1 MRHDGRM
8 QADTYPRQ
16 KARTRGFQL
25 GRPRSFAIAGG
36 RVFFVRSS
44 SGVDPVGSLW
54 CIDTTSTTPKE
65 RRLVDASGLL
75 VDAVDLPA
83 AERARRERMREV
95 TSGITAFSVN
105 TTGTV
110 VTFAV
115 SGIPF
120 VHDVRAGVTRELPA
134 PGAVIDPRIDDEG
147 TRIAFVHEGGVWT
160 SALDAEAAVPLCVP
174 EHADET
180 WGLADFI
187 AAEELERFRGH
198 WWLGGRLLVERVDNR
213 PVAQRWISDPAQPEL
228 EPSAVRYP
236 AAGTDNAHLEL
247 WLVDVDGQR
256 RGITWDHEAFPYV
269 ASVHPHQDTAV
280 ITLLTRDQQT
290 ARIAQIS
297 SDGALTVLADRTDGA
312 WVDVMG
318 GVPCRDD
325 EGRLVEI
332 VATDDTYRL
341 QRAGVPLTP
350 IGLQVRSLASSEGG
364 ALLYLA
370 SADPTCQAL
379 YRTDD
384 SGTVALT
391 EPGAFASAVVDG
403 SISVIARS
411 DAETPGTA
419 FTVAWANGTLDVAN
433 LAETPL
439 GEVRPTYATVGERS
453 LRAVVLW
460 PTGHIPGSTR
470 LPVVASPYGGPHAQR
485 VVRSA
490 MAFATEQW
498 IADQGYAVVVID
510 GRGTPGRGPAW
521 ERAIHD
527 DVASAVLED
536 QVDGLQALG
545 EQFPDLDLTRVG
557 IRGWSFGGY
566 LSALAVMDRPDVFH
580 AAVAGAPVTD
590 WALYDTAY
598 TERYLGDPR
607 TNPAAYERT
616 SLIARA
622 DRLTRPLLLIHG
634 LADDN
639 VLAAH
644 TLQLSSA
651 LLAAGR
657 PHSVVPLSGVTHMT
671 PQEVVAEN
679 LLRLEIDFFDSH
691 LR

>member
-54 CIDTTSTTPKE
+54 CIDTSSTQATE
-65 RRLVDASGLL
+65 RRLVDAAGLL
-75 VDAVDLPA
+75 VDAADLPA

-105 TTGTV
+105 TAGTV

-120 VHDVRAGVTRELPA
+120 VHDVDTGVTREVAA
-134 PGAVIDPRIDDEG
+134 PGAVIDPRIDDAG
-147 TRIAFVHEGGVWT
+147 TRIAFVHEGGIWT
-160 SALDAEAAVPLCVP
+160 SALDAETAVPRCVP

-198 WWLGGRLLVERVDNR
+198 WWLGHRLLVERVDNR
-213 PVAQRWISDPAQPEL
+213 PVAKRWISDPAQPEL

-236 AAGTDNAHLEL
+236 AAGTDNAQIEL
-247 WLVDVDGQR
+247 WLVDEDGQR
-256 RGITWDHEAFPYV
+256 HGITWDHETFPYL
-269 ASVHPHQDTAV
+269 ASVQPHQDTAV
-280 ITLLTRDQQT
+280 ITLLTRDQRT
-290 ARIAQIS
+290 ARIAQIGA
-297 SDGALTVLADRTDGA
+297 DGALTVLAERTDGA

-318 GVPCRDD
+318 GVPCLDD
-325 EGRLVEI
+325 DGRLIEI
-332 VATDDTYRL
+332 VAADDTYRL

-350 IGLQVRSLASSEGG
+350 IGLQVRGLASTTDG

-370 SADPTCQAL
+370 STDPTCQAL

-384 SGTVALT
+384 TGTVALT

-411 DAETPGTA
+411 SADTPGTT
-419 FTVAWANGTLDVAN
+419 FTVEWAHGTLDIAN
-433 LAETPL
+433 LAESPL
-439 GEVRPTYATVGERS
+439 GDVRPTYATVGERS

-460 PTGHIPGSTR
+460 PTGHVPGSTR
-470 LPVVASPYGGPHAQR
+470 LPIVASPYGGPHAQR

-521 ERAIHD
+521 ERAIRD

-566 LSALAVMDRPDVFH
+566 LAALAVMDRPDVFH

-590 WALYDTAY
+590 WTLYDTAY

-616 SLIARA
+616 SLITRA

-657 PHSVVPLSGVTHMT
+657 AHSVVPLSGVTHMT